1 MKSVLALTAFLWFA
15 YNAATFGDGGVS
27 DPQHQQS
34 AGDQGV
40 MAAHAAA
47 QILFVGLALVSLALV
62 NWGPLNK
69 RISEIH
75 FFD

>member
-1 MKSVLALTAFLWFA
+1 
-15 YNAATFGDGGVS
+15 
-27 DPQHQQS
+27 
-34 AGDQGV
+34 